1 MKKLL
6 IIILPLILI
15 TQSCVSNRYL
25 KSKSYLEENYKLVFF
40 EPLIDVY
47 SVKNKSIQLIGN
59 QPKYLLND
67 SLSEVLRQKVY
78 SNINKNKKK
87 YKIDNKIASKDEA
100 INLKIKKELAD
111 LFYQCKSKL
120 SIKNIKL
127 PPTIDSVL
135 ESKNKRYALAFSGL
149 GFSYNKESFLEK
161 TSIISASITTLGI
174 VSGPPI
180 KNQISFYSII
190 MDSKENNIAY
200 VRSTLIEENTP
211 TDSNVIRRQLDKLFE
226 DNTYKD

>member
-1 MKKLL
+1 MKKQLV
-6 IIILPLILI
+6 IILLLTLIF
-15 TQSCVSNRYL
+15 QSCVSNRYL
-25 KSKSYLEENYKLVFF
+25 KSKNYLEGNSGLVFF

-47 SVKNKSIQLIGN
+47 SVESPSIQLIGSK
-59 QPKYLLND
+59 PKYRLND
-67 SLSEVLRQKVY
+67 SLSEVLKQRVY

-87 YKIDNKIASKDEA
+87 YKIGNKIASKNETV
-100 INLKIKKELAD
+100 NLKIKEELVNL
-111 LFYQCKSKL
+111 LFQCKSKL

-135 ESKNKRYALAFSGL
+135 ESKNKRFAFAFSGL
-149 GFSYNKESFLEK
+149 GFSYKKENFLKK
-161 TSIISASITTLGI
+161 TSIISASALSLGI

-190 MDSKENNIAY
+190 MDSKEDNIAY
-200 VRSTLIEENTP
+200 IRSTLIDENTP
-211 TDSNVIRRQLDKLFE
+211 TDSNIIKRQLEKLFK